1 MSDHPIPPWMVFATQ
16 ELAKGV
22 HEIRGPEHNPRILAY
37 HAATSF
43 KATTDEVPWCSSFVN
58 WCMQQAGYE
67 GTRSAAAR
75 SWLTYGDPLDAARY
89 GAIAV
94 FARGKNPAQGHVAF
108 FTDWQDEDTML
119 ILGGNQHDAVSIIAK
134 PAATLLSLRWPR
146 PY

>member
-1 MSDHPIPPWMVFATQ
+1 MIDTKPPWMVLAEQ
-16 ELAKGV
+16 ELARGV
-22 HEIRGPEHNPRILAY
+22 REYAGPAANPRIVDY
-37 HAATSF
+37 HAATSLA
-43 KATTDEVPWCSSFVN
+43 ATDDEVPWCSSFVN
-58 WCMQQAGYE
+58 WCLQHAGYE
-67 GTRSAAAR
+67 GTRSAKAR
-75 SWLTYGDPLDAARY
+75 SWLTWGDPLDAARY

-94 FARGKNPAQGHVAF
+94 FARGKNPTQGHVAF